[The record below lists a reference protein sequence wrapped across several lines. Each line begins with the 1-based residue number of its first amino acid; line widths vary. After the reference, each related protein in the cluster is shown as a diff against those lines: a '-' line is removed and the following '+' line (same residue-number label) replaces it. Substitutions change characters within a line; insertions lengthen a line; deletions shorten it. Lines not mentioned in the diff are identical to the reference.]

1 MQKSVLYFFASFVI
15 KYNKVLFITI
25 SFQNVKPNAKHACRQ
40 RLLGKNL
47 EML

>member
-1 MQKSVLYFFASFVI
+1 M
-15 KYNKVLFITI
+15 I

-47 EML
+47 EMLEG

>member
-1 MQKSVLYFFASFVI
+1 MGDALSVPFIVSW
-15 KYNKVLFITI
+15 YNKVFFITI
-25 SFQNVKPNAKHACRQ
+25 SVQNVKPNAKHACRQ